1 MKWLKDALTESD
13 GESYDHI
20 RMLAVLAVV
29 IGLALQVW
37 VVVRWAGPSPQ
48 AFDMQSFG
56 LGLGAVFA
64 GVGAALKLKPEAPV
78 KGDAP

>member
-1 MKWLKDALTESD
+1 MKWIKDALTETD

-37 VVVRWAGPSPQ
+37 VVIRWFGPAPQ
-48 AFDMQSFG
+48 PFDFQSFG
-56 LGLGAVFA
+56 LGLGGTFA
-64 GVGAALKLKPEAPV
+64 GVGIALKLKPETPI
-78 KGDAP
+78 KEGSP

>member
-37 VVVRWAGPSPQ
+37 VVIRWTGPAPQ
-48 AFDMQSFG
+48 PFDFQAFG
-56 LGLGAVFA
+56 LGLGATFA
-64 GVGAALKLKPEAPV
+64 GVGAALKLKPES
-78 KGDAP
+78 KQEGS

>member
-1 MKWLKDALTESD
+1 MKWIKDALTETD

-37 VVVRWAGPSPQ
+37 VVIRWFGPAPQ
-48 AFDMQSFG
+48 AFDMQNFG
-56 LGLGAVFA
+56 LGLGAMFA
-64 GVGAALKLKPEAPV
+64 GVGAALKLKPETPSKDDV
-78 KGDAP
+78 T